1 MKRLYWVIS
10 LVMVAGMLLAACGP
24 AATTAPTTAPVQPAP
39 TTAPVTVP
47 TTAPTAVPPT
57 TAPPTTAPTT
67 APAAAEIVLWIMPN
81 GADPQGAIDAELADF
96 MAQNPNIKVTTE
108 VVGWGDAYS
117 RIQTAVQGGEGPCVT
132 QLGTTWVPTFGTMGG
147 MVVYTADMVNTLGGE
162 ANFVPASWSTAVVEG
177 QVDAIP
183 WFADVRAM
191 AYRTDVLDKIGVT
204 AEEAF
209 KDVASFEA
217 TLQKVKDAHIL
228 NGSGVEIAPF
238 INTGR
243 NDWNVW
249 QNASMWMWNYGGD
262 ILNADGTKA
271 AFNSDAA
278 VAGVAEYYGL
288 YGKGLTSAD
297 TLELNSSQTD
307 SRFGL
312 EAAAFTYMTG
322 PWIIS
327 NARNQTASGWPDE
340 TAKNLAFA
348 PIPAGPGGQFTF
360 VGGSNL
366 GIMKT
371 CKYQDAAFELV
382 KFLTSKTS
390 QIRYANAIGMLP
402 ATMDGQNDATFTQ
415 DPLFSVFIA
424 AAQKGKSAPAI
435 PAWGQVENTINPAFQ
450 ALWETVAADGVGK
463 PITTAEVKTT
473 LDEAAATV
481 DTLLSK

>member
-1 MKRLYWVIS
+1 MKRILTVCSVLLIMAFV
-10 LVMVAGMLLAACGP
+10 LVAC
-24 AATTAPTTAPVQPAP
+24 ATPTATQAPTEAPTTE
-39 TTAPVTVP
+39 
-47 TTAPTAVPPT
+47 APTAAPAT
-57 TAPPTTAPTT
+57 TEAPTV
-67 APAAAEIVLWIMPN
+67 APITGDVVLWIMPN
-81 GADPQGAIDAELADF
+81 GADPQAAIDAELADF
-96 MAQNPNIKVTTE
+96 MTKNPGIKVTTE

-147 MVVYTADMVNTLGGE
+147 MVVYTADQVNTLGGE

-177 QVDAIP
+177 NVDAIP
-183 WFADVRAM
+183 WFADVRAI
-191 AYRTDVLDKIGVT
+191 AYRTDVLEKIGVT
-204 AEEAF
+204 AEDAF

-217 TLQKVKDAHIL
+217 TLQKVKAAKIM

-262 ILNADGTKA
+262 ILTADGKKA
-271 AFNSDAA
+271 AFNSEAA
-278 VAGVAEYYGL
+278 IAGVAEYYGL

-297 TLELNSSQTD
+297 TLELNSAQTD
-307 SRFGL
+307 GRFGA
-312 EAAAFTYMTG
+312 EAAAFSYMTG

-327 NARNQTASGWPDE
+327 NARNQAVSGWPDE
-340 TAKNLAFA
+340 SAKNLAFA
-348 PIPAGPGGQFTF
+348 LIPAGPGGQYTF

-371 CKYQDAAFELV
+371 CKSPEAAFELV
-382 KFLTSKTS
+382 KFLTSKES

-402 ATMDGQNDATFTQ
+402 ATTEGQNDPTFTD
-415 DPLFSVFIA
+415 DPLFSVFIKA
-424 AAQKGKSAPAI
+424 ALQGKSAPAI

-450 ALWETVAADGVGK
+450 ALWETVAANGAGK
-463 PITTAEVKTT
+463 PITTDQVKKT

>member
-1 MKRLYWVIS
+1 MKRILSVVSVLLIAAFV
-10 LVMVAGMLLAACGP
+10 LVACATPTATP
-24 AATTAPTTAPVQPAP
+24 APTEAPTTE
-39 TTAPVTVP
+39 
-47 TTAPTAVPPT
+47 APTAAPAT
-57 TAPPTTAPTT
+57 TEAPTA
-67 APAAAEIVLWIMPN
+67 APTQAPITGDLVLWIMPN
-81 GADPQGAIDAELADF
+81 GADPQAAIDTELNDF
-96 MAQNPNIKVTTE
+96 MAKNPGIKVTTE

-147 MVVYTADMVNTLGGE
+147 MVQYTADQVAALGGE

-177 QVDAIP
+177 NVDAIP

-191 AYRTDVLDKIGVT
+191 AYRTDVLEKIGVKP
-204 AEEAF
+204 EDAF

-217 TLQKVKDAHIL
+217 TLQKVKDANIK
-228 NGSGVEIAPF
+228 NGSGVVIAPF

-271 AFNSDAA
+271 AFNSDAS
-278 VAGVAEYYGL
+278 VAGVVEYYGL

-297 TLELNSSQTD
+297 TLELNSAQTD
-307 SRFGL
+307 GRFGA
-312 EAAAFTYMTG
+312 EAAAFAYMTG

-327 NARNQTASGWPDE
+327 NARNQAASGWPDE
-340 TAKNLAFA
+340 SAKNLAFA

-371 CKYQDAAFELV
+371 CKYPEAAFELV
-382 KFLTSKTS
+382 KFLTSKES

-402 ATMDGQNDATFTQ
+402 ATTEGQNDPTFTA

-424 AAQKGKSAPAI
+424 VAQHGKSAPAI

-450 ALWETVAADGVGK
+450 ALWETVAANGVGK
-463 PITTAEVKTT
+463 PITAAQVKQT
-473 LDEAAATV
+473 LDEAATTV

>member
-1 MKRLYWVIS
+1 MKRFSVFCSVLLIMS
-10 LVMVAGMLLAACGP
+10 MLLTSCAQKTPTQAPATEAPATEAPAKTEAPVATTEAP
-24 AATTAPTTAPVQPAP
+24 AAT
-39 TTAPVTVP
+39 
-47 TTAPTAVPPT
+47 
-57 TAPPTTAPTT
+57 
-67 APAAAEIVLWIMPN
+67 EELSGELVLWIMPN
-81 GADPQGAIDAELADF
+81 GADPQAAIDAELADF
-96 MAQNPNIKVTTE
+96 MTQYPNITVTTE

-147 MVVYTADMVNTLGGE
+147 MVQYTPEQVAELGGE
-162 ANFVPASWSTAVVEG
+162 ANFVAASWSTAVVEG
-177 QVDAIP
+177 KVDAIP
-183 WFADVRAM
+183 WFADVRAI
-191 AYRTDVLDKIGVT
+191 AYRKDVLEKIGVT
-204 AEEAF
+204 AEDAF

-217 TLQKVKDAHIL
+217 TLQKVKDAHIM

-271 AFNSDAA
+271 AFNTDAA
-278 VAGVAEYYGL
+278 IAGVAEYYGL

-297 TLELNSSQTD
+297 TLELNSAQTD
-307 SRFGL
+307 GRFGA
-312 EAAAFTYMTG
+312 EAAAFAYMTG

-327 NARNQTASGWPDE
+327 NARNQAVSGWPDE
-340 TAKNLAFA
+340 SAKNLEFA
-348 PIPAGPGGQFTF
+348 QIPAGPGGQYTF

-371 CKYQDAAFELV
+371 CKYPDAAFALV
-382 KFLTSKTS
+382 KFLTGKTS

-402 ATMDGQNDATFTQ
+402 STIEGQNDPSFTE
-415 DPLFSVFIA
+415 DPLFSVFIEA
-424 AAQKGKSAPAI
+424 AKNGKSAPAI

-450 ALWETVAADGVGK
+450 ALWETVAANGVGK
-463 PITTAEVKTT
+463 PITVDQVKTT

-481 DTLLSK
+481 DSLLSQ

>member
-1 MKRLYWVIS
+1 MKYAKFLFSVLIITA
-10 LVMVAGMLLAACGP
+10 LLLAAC
-24 AATTAPTTAPVQPAP
+24 AKAAPTEAPVA
-39 TTAPVTVP
+39 TE
-47 TTAPTAVPPT
+47 
-57 TAPPTTAPTT
+57 
-67 APAAAEIVLWIMPN
+67 APAAEATEAPAAEEAAITGEIVLWIMPN

-96 MAQNPNIKVTTE
+96 MAQNPGITVTTE

-147 MVVYTADMVNTLGGE
+147 MVQYTPEQVEALGGE

-177 QVDAIP
+177 NVDAIP
-183 WFADVRAM
+183 WFADVRAI
-191 AYRTDVLDKIGVT
+191 AYRTDILEKIGVT
-204 AEEAF
+204 AEDAF

-217 TLQKVKDAHIL
+217 TLEKVKEAAL
-228 NGSGVEIAPF
+228 VNETGTAIAPF

-249 QNASMWMWNYGGD
+249 QNASMWMWNFGGD

-271 AFNSDAA
+271 AFNTDAA
-278 VAGVAEYYGL
+278 IAGVVEYYGL
-288 YGKGLTSAD
+288 YGKGLTAAD
-297 TLELNSSQTD
+297 TLELNSASTD
-307 SRFGL
+307 GRFGA
-312 EAAAFTYMTG
+312 EAAAFSYMTG

-327 NARNQTASGWPDE
+327 NARNQEVSGWPDE
-340 TAKNLAFA
+340 SAKNLAFA
-348 PIPAGPGGQFTF
+348 PIPTGPGGQFTF

-371 CKYQDAAFELV
+371 CAYPEAAFELV
-382 KFLTSKTS
+382 KFLTGKVS

-402 ATMDGQNDATFTQ
+402 ATLEGQNDATFTE

-424 AAQKGKSAPAI
+424 AAQNGKSAPAI

-450 ALWETVAADGVGK
+450 ALWETVAANGVGS
-463 PITTAEVKTT
+463 PITVEQVKAT
-473 LDEAAATV
+473 LDEAATTV
-481 DTLLSK
+481 DTLLAQ